1 MFLTVSIPHL
11 KLPRFLRRDGGL
23 DVTAHAKQRIPKILN
38 NVYEEKIA
46 CQCERTC
53 CKFTATGSFSDILG
67 VLTQEHMDQKSLN
80 FV

>member
-1 MFLTVSIPHL
+1 MLQAISIAHM
-11 KLPRFLRRDGGL
+11 KLPSFLWRDGEL
-23 DVTAHAKQRIPKILN
+23 DVTAHAEQRLPKMLSYL
-38 NVYEEKIA
+38 YEEDIA